1 MAKRRVF
8 TFVFVLLTIFMVV
21 GVLALIGAWVLVMR
35 GPSVPDHATLVL
47 RIGGDLVETRPSDVI
62 GQITGGTRAQTVRSY
77 VETLRRAKSDPRIE
91 SVLIVPTHF
100 ESPFWGK
107 VQEIR
112 DAILDFRKSGK
123 RISAYLEQGGDR
135 EYYLATA
142 AERIY
147 LLPTSSIDVT
157 GIATY
162 ELFLKGS
169 LDKIGAQADFEKIG
183 DYKTAPNQLTQT
195 TYTPAHRQMSEWLT
209 LDMYDQLVRGIAE
222 GRKKNVDQVRAL
234 VDEGPFL
241 AEEALRAGL
250 VDRLSYEDQLD
261 DHGAVSK
268 SGTVEGDVYARARR
282 GRLTARNA
290 PRVAVIYIAGIIN
303 SGESGFDPLNG
314 DVAGSVNLVK
324 AIRAARADDN
334 VRAIVV
340 RIDSPGGSSVAS
352 DVIWRE
358 LVVTRDEK
366 PGRPLVASM
375 SDLAASGGYYVAVAA
390 PQIVA
395 QPATLTGSIGIFG
408 GKFVMAGTYEKV
420 GANVE
425 TIAIGRNAAIES
437 PERPFTESEREELR
451 EHIRDF
457 YNGFIQKVAQS
468 RKMPAA
474 RVEQLAE
481 GRVWT
486 GAQARANGLVDALGG
501 LDRAIALAKEKA
513 GIAADT
519 EVELVTYPA
528 RKTLAELLIEQLT
541 GAGNDRQLEAILS
554 LVGGLR
560 NAERRA
566 IGLLTAPARLFNPGE
581 PLALMPIG
589 FLR

>member
-1 MAKRRVF
+1 
-8 TFVFVLLTIFMVV
+8 
-21 GVLALIGAWVLVMR
+21 
-35 GPSVPDHATLVL
+35 
-47 RIGGDLVETRPSDVI
+47 
-62 GQITGGTRAQTVRSY
+62 
-77 VETLRRAKSDPRIE
+77 
-91 SVLIVPTHF
+91 
-100 ESPFWGK
+100 
-107 VQEIR
+107 
-112 DAILDFRKSGK
+112 
-123 RISAYLEQGGDR
+123 
-135 EYYLATA
+135 
-142 AERIY
+142 
-147 LLPTSSIDVT
+147 
-157 GIATY
+157 
-162 ELFLKGS
+162 
-169 LDKIGAQADFEKIG
+169 
-183 DYKTAPNQLTQT
+183 
-195 TYTPAHRQMSEWLT
+195 
-209 LDMYDQLVRGIAE
+209 
-222 GRKKNVDQVRAL
+222 
-234 VDEGPFL
+234 
-241 AEEALRAGL
+241 
-250 VDRLSYEDQLD
+250 
-261 DHGAVSK
+261 
-268 SGTVEGDVYARARR
+268 
-282 GRLTARNA
+282 
-290 PRVAVIYIAGIIN
+290 
-303 SGESGFDPLNG
+303 
-314 DVAGSVNLVK
+314 
-324 AIRAARADDN
+324 
-334 VRAIVV
+334 
-340 RIDSPGGSSVAS
+340 
-352 DVIWRE
+352 
-358 LVVTRDEK
+358 
-366 PGRPLVASM
+366 M

-408 GKFVMAGTYEKV
+408 GKFVMAGTYDKV

-451 EHIRDF
+451 EHIRSF
-457 YNGFIQKVAQS
+457 YNSFIQKVAQS

-541 GAGNDRQLEAILS
+541 GAGNDRQLEAVLS

-566 IGLLTAPARLFNPGE
+566 IGLLTAPGRLFNPGE